1 MALSDVKTDGSWIK
15 TFDEKG
21 KHISTMSSSG
31 KDVVG
36 IGSDSLFAWK
46 VLGLKLMTRNVN
58 ILRQCQAVERLSVL
72 QQDRP
77 LLVKKVLG

>member
-15 TFDEKG
+15 TYDEKG

-36 IGSDSLFAWK
+36 IGSDFF
-46 VLGLKLMTRNVN
+46 V
-58 ILRQCQAVERLSVL
+58 CVEGSWIKTYDEKCKHIATMSSSGKTVRVAA
-72 QQDRP
+72 
-77 LLVKKVLG
+77 G

>member
-36 IGSDSLFAWK
+36 IGVDFFVCSEGTWIKTYDEKCKRISYKSA
-46 VLGLKLMTRNVN
+46 
-58 ILRQCQAVERLSVL
+58 
-72 QQDRP
+72 
-77 LLVKKVLG
+77 